1 VVLPQLAFVD
11 YNSDD
16 FISLKD
22 FNEKKLKR
30 KDIVNLMNSLI
41 VNNDIYKNTAN
52 ISDVQ
57 DLRWI
62 SNDF

>member
-1 VVLPQLAFVD
+1 VVLPQLAVVD
-11 YNSDD
+11 YDSED

-52 ISDVQ
+52 ISNVQ